1 MIIIVFSLSLL
12 INDNRKKKG
21 GNSNFILMQ
30 FLERFYHKRLLRDKD
45 DTYGIKYVFYEGK
58 RDNVS
63 CFLALHSLF
72 LCFVSNICGNN
83 LFEGRKKLN
92 MLKIRY
98 ERNIARR

>member
-1 MIIIVFSLSLL
+1 MIKFHF
-12 INDNRKKKG
+12 D
-21 GNSNFILMQ
+21 FQ

-45 DTYGIKYVFYEGK
+45 TYGIRCVFYEGK

-63 CFLALHSLF
+63 CFLALHSFF

-92 MLKIRY
+92 VLKIRY
-98 ERNIARR
+98 ERNIA